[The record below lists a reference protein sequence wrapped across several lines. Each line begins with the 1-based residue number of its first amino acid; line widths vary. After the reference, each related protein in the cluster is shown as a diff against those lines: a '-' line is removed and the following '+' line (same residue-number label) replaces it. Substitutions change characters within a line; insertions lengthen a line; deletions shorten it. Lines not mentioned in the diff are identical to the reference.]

1 MHPFI
6 NIATK
11 AQLSSADAGD
21 NGSRSLPR
29 RLLDFVFGYDFFIS
43 YSWSDGAAY
52 ATALASRLE
61 ADGFQVFLD
70 RAGYASGDN
79 WKTVGAWT
87 LLRTGQLIL
96 VGSPAA
102 LRSDPVLREV
112 EIFSRTRRLIV
123 PIDFA
128 GSLEWTEP
136 DSPLAPYL
144 PADILR
150 IKEPAAALHSGPS
163 EETGASIR
171 RTFNLVRQ
179 DKKRMRVF
187 AIIALLLLV
196 LAVAAIAFAI
206 YATVQRK
213 AAVKNEGTSLAALSD
228 AALNEGHPVDAV
240 RLALAA
246 WPRKGDEKRPQMR
259 RVITALIFAMSE
271 YHERARLE
279 AGDAVR
285 DAAFSPDGKRVIT
298 ASENKMAQIWDA
310 ETGKHLTQLKGH
322 EKSVVWSAAFDRDGS
337 RAITASDDNTARIW
351 NAETG
356 KLLSTIDAHH
366 PLRRA
371 AFSPDGTR
379 IAIASE
385 DKTASIWDAGTGKK
399 LYPLAHDG
407 EVYSAVFSPHGERIV
422 TASLDAMGRIWDA
435 KTGKLLV
442 KLLVKPRKPGNEFH
456 FATFSP
462 DGTRIATASDDGH
475 VRIWNARTGETDGD
489 DLVANDDPV
498 GSAVFSPN
506 GARMVT
512 ASNDG
517 KVRIWDL
524 GTRKVLMELKGHDDA
539 VNSVAFSPDGT
550 RVLSASDDKTARIW
564 DTAGAALVAL
574 EHDDSINKVAFSS
587 DGARIVTASR
597 AKTARIWNARTGALL
612 AMIPASKGAFKG
624 DLGAMT
630 TAAFDQQGERIVT
643 ASDYGVV
650 IWNAR
655 TGEPLITLIN
665 ERWVLSAAFSPD
677 GERIVT
683 ASEDDN
689 TARIWDAKTREQ
701 LLQPLQHPDHVNFA
715 SFSPDG
721 GRIVTACSDK
731 IARVWDA
738 RTGQLLKE
746 LSGHDGR
753 LRGAAFS
760 PDGGRIVTASEDG
773 TARVWDAE
781 TRKVIAVLKGH
792 HKTVWSAAFSPNG
805 ARVITGSEDM
815 TVGIWDAWTGE
826 LLAALRGHDS
836 GVYDAVFSPDGAQ
849 IATASGDHTARIWN
863 DVKRGD
869 PFAEACA
876 KLRNK
881 TDLKDLERRYGLT
894 QLKPVCGSN
903 APDKPDSNNMAD

>member
-1 MHPFI
+1 MST
-6 NIATK
+6 AAKTR
-11 AQLSSADAGD
+11 LSSADAGD
-21 NGSRSLPR
+21 IGSRSLPR

-52 ATALASRLE
+52 ASALDRRLE
-61 ADGFQVFLD
+61 ADGYQVFLD
-70 RAGYASGDN
+70 RSGYASGDN
-79 WKTVGAWT
+79 WKSVGAWT
-87 LLRTGQLIL
+87 LQRTGKLIL
-96 VGSPAA
+96 VGSPTA
-102 LRSDPVLREV
+102 LRSGPVLHEV
-112 EIFSRTRRLIV
+112 KIFSKTGRRIV

-128 GSLEWTEP
+128 GSLESIEP

-144 PADILR
+144 SADILM

-163 EETGASIR
+163 QETVAEISRSFG
-171 RTFNLVRQ
+171 LVRQ

-187 AIIALLLLV
+187 ATIALLLFALVIVAAV
-196 LAVAAIAFAI
+196 LAFIAHE
-206 YATVQRK
+206 QRK
-213 AAVKNEGTSLAALSD
+213 EAVRNEGTSLAALSN
-228 AALNEGHPVDAV
+228 AALNDGHPVDAV

-279 AGDAVR
+279 PGDAVR
-285 DAAFSPDGKRVIT
+285 DAAFSSDGKRVIT

-322 EKSVVWSAAFDRDGS
+322 EKNVVWSAAFDRDGS

-356 KLLSTIDAHH
+356 KLLSTIDVHH

-399 LYPLAHDG
+399 LYPLSHDG
-407 EVYSAVFSPHGERIV
+407 EVYSAVFSPHGERVV
-422 TASLDAMGRIWDA
+422 TASLDRMARIWDA
-435 KTGKLLV
+435 KTGKLLI
-442 KLLVKPRKPGNEFH
+442 KLLVKEQKPGNEFH

-475 VRIWNARTGETDGD
+475 VRIWNARTGVIDGD
-489 DLVANDDPV
+489 DLVATDDSV

-506 GARMVT
+506 GARMAT
-512 ASNDG
+512 ASSDG

-524 GTRKVLMELKGHDDA
+524 GTRKVLMELKGHDDS

-574 EHDDSINKVAFSS
+574 QHDDTINKVAFSS

-597 AKTARIWNARTGALL
+597 DKTAQIWNAKTGALL
-612 AMIPASKGAFKG
+612 ATIPASKDAFKG
-624 DLGAMT
+624 DLGAMA
-630 TAAFDQQGERIVT
+630 TAAFDRQGERIVT

-655 TGEPLITLIN
+655 TGEPLNTVIN

-677 GERIVT
+677 GARIVT

-689 TARIWDAKTREQ
+689 TARIWDAKTREE
-701 LLQPLQHPDHVNFA
+701 LLQRLQHPDHVNFA

-731 IARVWDA
+731 IARVWDS

-760 PDGGRIVTASEDG
+760 PDGGRVVTASEDG

-781 TRKVIAVLKGH
+781 TRQVIAVLNGH
-792 HKTVWSAAFSPNG
+792 HKTVWSAAFSPDG

-815 TVGIWDAWTGE
+815 TVGIWDARTGE

-836 GVYDAVFSPDGAQ
+836 GVYDAVFSPDGTQ

-894 QLKPVCGSN
+894 QLKPVCGPY
-903 APDKPDSNNMAD
+903 APNKADSTNMAD

>member
-1 MHPFI
+1 M
-6 NIATK
+6 NTAAK
-11 AQLSSADAGD
+11 AQFSAAEAGD
-21 NGSRSLPR
+21 IESRSLPR
-29 RLLDFVFGYDFFIS
+29 RLLDLVFGYDFFIS
-43 YSWSDGAAY
+43 YSWTDGAAY
-52 ATALASRLE
+52 ATALARRLE

-70 RAGYASGDN
+70 RSGYASGDN
-79 WKTVGAWT
+79 WKSVGAWT
-87 LLRTGQLIL
+87 LQRTGQLIL
-96 VGSPAA
+96 VGSPTA

-112 EIFSRTRRLIV
+112 RIFSRTGRRIV

-128 GSLEWTEP
+128 GSLDLTEP
-136 DSPLAPYL
+136 DAPLAPYL
-144 PADILR
+144 SADILKIR
-150 IKEPAAALHSGPS
+150 EPAAALHSGPS
-163 EETGASIR
+163 EETVVAIGRS
-171 RTFNLVRQ
+171 FGLVRQ

-187 AIIALLLLV
+187 GVIALLLGV
-196 LAVAAIAFAI
+196 LTIAAIGFALN
-206 YATVQRK
+206 ARVQRE
-213 AAVKNEGTSLAALSD
+213 AAVRNEVTSLAALSD
-228 AALNEGHPVDAV
+228 AALNQGRPVDAV

-279 AGDAVR
+279 VGDAVR
-285 DAAFSPDGKRVIT
+285 DAAFSPDGRRVIT

-310 ETGKHLTQLKGH
+310 ETGEHLTQLKGH
-322 EKSVVWSAAFDRDGS
+322 KKSVVWSAAFDRDGS
-337 RAITASDDNTARIW
+337 RAVTASDDKTARIW

-356 KLLSTIDAHH
+356 ELLGTIDAHDS
-366 PLRRA
+366 LRRA

-385 DKTASIWDAGTGKK
+385 DKTASIWDARTGKL

-407 EVYSAVFSPHGERIV
+407 EVHSAVFSPHGERIV
-422 TASLDAMGRIWDA
+422 TASLDTMARIWDV
-435 KTGKLLV
+435 KTGKLL
-442 KLLVKPRKPGNEFH
+442 LKPLKHGDEVH

-462 DGTRIATASDDGH
+462 DGTRIVTASDDGH
-475 VRIWNARTGETDGD
+475 VRIWNASTGEADGD

-539 VNSVAFSPDGT
+539 VNSVAFSPDGIH
-550 RVLSASDDKTARIW
+550 VLSASDDKTARIW

-574 EHDDSINKVAFSS
+574 EHDGSINKVAFSP

-597 AKTARIWNARTGALL
+597 AKTARIWNARTGVPL
-612 AMIPASKGAFKG
+612 ATIPAKGAFKG

-630 TAAFDQQGERIVT
+630 SAAFDQQGERIVT

-677 GERIVT
+677 GSRIVT

-738 RTGQLLKE
+738 RTGQLLQE
-746 LSGHDGR
+746 LTGHDGR

-760 PDGGRIVTASEDG
+760 PDGRRIVTASEDS

-792 HKTVWSAAFSPNG
+792 HKTVWSAAFSPDS
-805 ARVITGSEDM
+805 ARVITGSDDM
-815 TVGIWDAWTGE
+815 TVGIWNAETGE

-836 GVYDAVFSPDGAQ
+836 GVYDAVFSPDGTK

-876 KLRNK
+876 RLRNK
-881 TDLKDLERRYGLT
+881 TETDLDDLAKRYSLT
-894 QLKPVCGSN
+894 RLEPVCGSH
-903 APDKPDSNNMAD
+903 APDKAADFNSMAD